1 MVPSQQT
8 EDLLAR
14 HGWALGLPEALSN
27 GPKGVQM
34 RFVLG
39 GFGLLLAVGGLGAQ
53 TTVLQC
59 GSLIDVEALAV
70 VGERTI
76 VVRDGIIVGVTEGFT
91 TAESGSRVIDLR
103 DHVCMPGLIDLHVHL
118 SSEQSPN
125 RTVERFTLEPAD
137 YAFRSVGNAEKTLMA
152 GFTTVRDLGNVVGR
166 ALRDAINEGRIVG
179 PRIFQAGRIAS
190 TGGHLDPTNGWRTD
204 LMGDPSPTDGIINSP
219 EEAPEAVRQLYKEGA
234 DLVKIAATGGVL
246 SLAPNG
252 DGPQFSEAEM
262 RAIVETANDYGY
274 HVAAHA
280 HGAEGIKRAIR
291 AGVRTIDHGSLMDEE
306 GMQLMKEYGAYLIPT
321 ISAGRYVAEQAEV
334 EGFYPDLIAAK
345 AAAIGPMIMGTTIR
359 AYEAGVKIAFG
370 TDAGVPPHG
379 SNAQEFELMV
389 EAGIPAL
396 ETIQAATLTAAIVL
410 D

>member
-1 MVPSQQT
+1 
-8 EDLLAR
+8 
-14 HGWALGLPEALSN
+14 
-27 GPKGVQM
+27 
-34 RFVLG
+34 
-39 GFGLLLAVGGLGAQ
+39 
-53 TTVLQC
+53 
-59 GSLIDVEALAV
+59 
-70 VGERTI
+70 
-76 VVRDGIIVGVTEGFT
+76 
-91 TAESGSRVIDLR
+91 
-103 DHVCMPGLIDLHVHL
+103 
-118 SSEQSPN
+118 
-125 RTVERFTLEPAD
+125 
-137 YAFRSVGNAEKTLMA
+137 MA
-152 GFTTVRDLGNVVGR
+152 
-166 ALRDAINEGRIVG
+166 
-179 PRIFQAGRIAS
+179 
-190 TGGHLDPTNGWRTD
+190 
-204 LMGDPSPTDGIINSP
+204 DPSPTDGIINSP

-370 TDAGVPPHG
+370 TDAGVSPHG

-410 D
+410 DREDQLGTIEPGKIADIVAVPGDPRVDISVMRRVEFVMKEGVVYRFP